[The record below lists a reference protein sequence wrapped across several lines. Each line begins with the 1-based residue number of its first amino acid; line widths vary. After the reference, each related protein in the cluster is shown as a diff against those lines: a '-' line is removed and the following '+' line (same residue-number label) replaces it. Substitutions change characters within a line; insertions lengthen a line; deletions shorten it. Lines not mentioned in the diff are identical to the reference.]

1 MTGNPHPVPSLCWRC
16 QRRPA
21 IRGERCETCEKQAE
35 AVRRDEGRLVPGDAG
50 FVATN
55 DIERARHRRRLRER
69 RLSSVL
75 ESERSE

>member
-1 MTGNPHPVPSLCWRC
+1 MTGNPCPVPSLCWRC

-35 AVRRDEGRLVPGDAG
+35 AVRREEGRPVPGDAD

-55 DIERARHRRRLRER
+55 DIEHARHRRRLRER
-69 RLSSVL
+69 QLSSAL
-75 ESERSE
+75 ERERAK